1 LEQFTTKKIILV
13 SVFLLALVIV
23 TAIVQIETH
32 FNTYIAFGVMLV
44 GTVASARFLRGS
56 QE

>member
-32 FNTYIAFGVMLV
+32 FNTYIAFAVMLV
-44 GTVASARFLRGS
+44 GTIVSARFLRGS

>member
-1 LEQFTTKKIILV
+1 MEQFTTKKIILV

-32 FNTYIAFGVMLV
+32 FNTYIAFAVMLV
-44 GTVASARFLRGS
+44 GTIASARFLRGS